1 MRMNSIS
8 SATRNERGGAAAP
21 RVALDL
27 QFAVPRRGLPSEAQF
42 RQWARAALFEHA
54 QVSLR
59 IVGEEEGRALNRNFR
74 GKDYATNVLSF
85 PYSDASPLSGDI
97 AMCLPVIAREAA
109 QQRKTLAAHLAH
121 LTVHGMLHLQ
131 GFDHQRAI
139 DAELM
144 EGLETE
150 ILAGLGYDDPYTY
163 E

>member
-1 MRMNSIS
+1 MSV
-8 SATRNERGGAAAP
+8 AAS
-21 RVALDL
+21 RIALDL
-27 QFAVPRRGLPSEAQF
+27 QYAVPRRGLPSAARF

-54 QVSLR
+54 QVTLR
-59 IVGEEEGRALNRNFR
+59 IVSEEEGRALNRNFR

-85 PYSDASPLSGDI
+85 PYPDAIPLSGDI
-97 AMCLPVIAREAA
+97 AMCLPVVAREAA
-109 QQRKTLAAHLAH
+109 QQRKTLTVHLAH

-131 GFDHQRAI
+131 GFDHQSAI

-150 ILAGLGYDDPYTY
+150 ILAGLGYDDPYKH